1 MEKKKPWLSFIV
13 IALALSVAFSFVAIS
28 HLLIKSG
35 KENPSASIDISVSDN
50 DGNNES
56 DNDKTDSTAS
66 EPQEPRP
73 EVPNPQEP
81 RPEPEVPKPQEP
93 KPEPEE
99 PKPEAEL
106 IGGKGGIYHKEIQVF
121 YAEYDNNGEFTVKS
135 DFGDKIVAPGTENS
149 YDLYVRNV
157 GKAPISYILEAES
170 HITVDINGT
179 QTEIPIEASFYTPR
193 SSYLLGGE
201 DSLENL
207 GKLDGVTD
215 NGGLSPQNQAKYT
228 LCWRWPFDG
237 DDEFDT
243 MLGNLAAEG
252 EALTIKVA
260 FSVTASYDPNAAG
273 GSPITGDSS
282 NIGLWVAFFV
292 ISAFTLIILLF
303 LRKKENDEDNSQT
316 RKEKNR

>member
-1 MEKKKPWLSFIV
+1 MKKSKIG
-13 IALALSVAFSFVAIS
+13 LSVAVVTLALLVAVSFVAIS
-28 HLLIKSG
+28 HLLIKTG
-35 KENPSASIDISVSDN
+35 NENPSANIDISASDN
-50 DGNNES
+50 GDNDSSETES
-56 DNDKTDSTAS
+56 DVS
-66 EPQEPRP
+66 ESVKSE
-73 EVPNPQEP
+73 
-81 RPEPEVPKPQEP
+81 PQEP

-170 HITVDINGT
+170 HITVDVNGT

-252 EALTIKVA
+252 EVLTIKVA

-282 NIGLWVAFFV
+282 NIGLWVALFV
-292 ISAFTLIILLF
+292 ISTFTLIILLF
-303 LRKKENDEDNSQT
+303 LRKRENDEEKSQT
-316 RKEKNR
+316 QTEKSR